1 MSDFH
6 EAFHKTVGHEGGY
19 VFDKDD
25 PGGETHFGISK
36 RSYPD
41 LDIKN
46 LTLDMAKEIYRND
59 YWLPMKCDE
68 IEDQGVAAE
77 LFDFGVNAGHRQ
89 AVKTAQEAVTLL
101 WKDIKVD
108 GKIGPQTVQALN
120 GYKHPDRLVVTMK
133 SLRAMYYINL
143 VREKPALG
151 KFIGGWLM
159 RVWK

>member
-1 MSDFH
+1 MAKF
-6 EAFHKTVGHEGGY
+6 EPAFADVLKHEGGY
-19 VFDKDD
+19 VEDPSD
-25 PGGETHFGISK
+25 PGGATRYGISQ

-41 LDIKN
+41 LDIRH

-59 YWLPMKCDE
+59 YWLKLKCDE
-68 IEDQGVAAE
+68 IENQGVAAE

-108 GKIGPQTVQALN
+108 GKIGSQTLQALN
-120 GYKHPDRLVVTMK
+120 GYKHPDRLVVAMK

-159 RVWK
+159 RIWK